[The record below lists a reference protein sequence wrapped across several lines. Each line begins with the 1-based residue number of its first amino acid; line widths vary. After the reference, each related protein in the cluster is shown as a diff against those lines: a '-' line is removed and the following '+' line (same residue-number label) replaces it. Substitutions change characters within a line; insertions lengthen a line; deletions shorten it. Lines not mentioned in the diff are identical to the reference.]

1 MNWDLVTIFI
11 FVVVLAIIR
20 NHYRQQRAVG
30 PGGADFTA
38 GDQTALSRAMDTAR
52 RLEQRIESLER
63 VLDEDV
69 PGWRARAR
77 A

>member
-1 MNWDLVTIFI
+1 MNWDLVTIFG
-11 FVVVLAIIR
+11 FVVILAIIR
-20 NHYRQQRAVG
+20 SHYRQQRTVT
-30 PGGADFTA
+30 GGLGT

-52 RLEQRIESLER
+52 RLEQRIETLER